1 MRPGLLDPLRLTLRE
16 AREEAGV
23 FQVDVATRAGVHRS
37 VISRFES
44 GRRWPE
50 IGPDRLVAAYAKECG
65 LDWRELW
72 RRALAQLD

>member
-23 FQVDVATRAGVHRS
+23 FQVDIATRAGVHRS
-37 VISRFES
+37 VVSRFES

-50 IGPDRLVAAYAKECG
+50 IGPDRIVDAYARECG
-65 LDWRELW
+65 VEWPELW
-72 RRALAQLD
+72 KRAIARV